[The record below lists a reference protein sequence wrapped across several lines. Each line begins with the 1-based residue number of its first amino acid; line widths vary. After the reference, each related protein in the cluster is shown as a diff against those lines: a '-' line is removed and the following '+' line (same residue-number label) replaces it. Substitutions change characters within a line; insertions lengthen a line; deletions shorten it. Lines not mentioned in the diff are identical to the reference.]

1 MAKKEEKKKN
11 VMDTCRRSSS
21 SDRSMSLLST
31 ALGWFGRSV
40 GWVR

>member
-11 VMDTCRRSSS
+11 VMDTCRRSS